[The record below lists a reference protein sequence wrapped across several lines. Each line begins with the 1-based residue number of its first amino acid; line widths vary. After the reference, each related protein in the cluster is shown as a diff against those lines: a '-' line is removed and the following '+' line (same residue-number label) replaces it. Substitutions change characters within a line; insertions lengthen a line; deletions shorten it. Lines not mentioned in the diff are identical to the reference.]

1 MWQDPWQGL
10 LLLDGAFVAQQEAA
24 VRSLSAWQQ
33 ASTFDAHAFVI
44 YAAVSCPCMQRNSE
58 IKSISTTR
66 IKL

>member
-10 LLLDGAFVAQQEAA
+10 LLLGGAFVAQQEEAA
-24 VRSLSAWQQ
+24 RSLPARQQ
-33 ASTFDAHAFVI
+33 ASTCDAHAFVI
-44 YAAVSCPCMQRNSE
+44 YAAVSCPCMLRNSE